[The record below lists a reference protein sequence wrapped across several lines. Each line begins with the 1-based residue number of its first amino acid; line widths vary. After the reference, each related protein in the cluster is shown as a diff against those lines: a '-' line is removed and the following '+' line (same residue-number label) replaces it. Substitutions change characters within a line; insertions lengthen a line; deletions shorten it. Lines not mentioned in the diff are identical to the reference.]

1 MKFGQFLLENMVSE
15 WRLFYINYQKL
26 KKLLKTFKKNFLY
39 KTHKALKE
47 NKLTN
52 KSFKIKDPKES
63 FIDNNKSRQDSI
75 FLFEN
80 PKNQFTL
87 HKKKITFYRQLCIEL
102 YKVSFFFEKNM
113 NFYKNKLQKIEKHLS
128 VISKYEKLN
137 YLKTKYEV
145 SIKEL
150 YKEMDYMNK
159 YIDLNLQ
166 AKRKILKKFN
176 KYIQSQENNKENK
189 RTNSQQDEELKK
201 MLEYID
207 TTIIPD
213 DLGKIADTESEM
225 EKLFKKYFYYKYS
238 FDAVKVLKE
247 SKAEVSF
254 TQSNSFFFGFYIG
267 ILLIIFILCILIAN
281 HFHIDMDDDAK
292 FKTIFPMFRGY
303 LIMIFY
309 LWFLG
314 LNVYVWNTYHI
325 NYKLAFNFD
334 SHYSPVI
341 SIFKRAAFFTMIVA
355 IMLLCYMIERTKIP
369 ILYDLVSF
377 IPLEFTPLISYIIA
391 LAYLFSPFQNFNHL
405 GRIYL
410 GKLFVET
417 MASITTTSEL
427 RHTWLGD
434 QMTSLVGP
442 FRDIEYTA
450 CYYTHYFNTFEEK
463 KRLCSSRRPIVIL
476 IGIYPYFI
484 RFLQVIKTMWEKNI
498 IFPDILNAIK
508 YILSMLVAISSYYSK
523 TIEIF
528 GKTWLLIAAFS
539 SCWSFC
545 WDMKM
550 DYGLLQPG
558 TTNRFL
564 RNDIFY
570 KRKWVYYTA
579 MFLNLM
585 GRFAWVLTISPDVV
599 YRWIRPEFFLM
610 VIYMIEMCR
619 RGMWNFFRIEL
630 KHIDLCKHFQVSD
643 KIKLPNFSEIKELI
657 AKSEKE
663 TDGNKK
669 DERKLSLNMSYNSK
683 RFSIG
688 EDSNLKVFNNF
699 LNDFNKKTSQIE
711 KNEIDYFK
719 LIPKKEDKK
728 LNFEIIK
735 VLLD

>member
-26 KKLLKTFKKNFLY
+26 KKLLKTFKKNFRSH
-39 KTHKALKE
+39 THITIKDS
-47 NKLTN
+47 KLTN
-52 KSFKIKDPKES
+52 QSFKLKDHNKNP
-63 FIDNNKSRQDSI
+63 NNKRPDSFLIQDKEYFKFQVSLI
-75 FLFEN
+75 A
-80 PKNQFTL
+80 
-87 HKKKITFYRQLCIEL
+87 KKITFYRQLCIEL
-102 YKVSFFFEKNM
+102 YKVNFFYNRNM
-113 NFYKNKLQKIEKHLS
+113 NFYKNKIHKIEKHLS
-128 VISKYEKLN
+128 VISKYEN
-137 YLKTKYEV
+137 LKYIKKKYEDAV
-145 SIKEL
+145 IEL

-159 YIDLNLQ
+159 FIDLNLR

-176 KYIQSQENNKENK
+176 KYIQSQEDNSKEKIKAN
-189 RTNSQQDEELKK
+189 QDQEEEIKK

-213 DLGKIADTESEM
+213 NLIKISETEADM
-225 EKLFKKYFYYKYS
+225 EKLFKKFFFDKYL

-247 SKAEVSF
+247 SKAEVSIKQKYAF
-254 TQSNSFFFGFYIG
+254 YFGFFIG
-267 ILLIIFILCILIAN
+267 ILLIIFILCILIGN

-303 LIMIFY
+303 LVMVLY
-309 LWFLG
+309 YWFLG

-325 NYKLAFNFD
+325 NYRLAFNFD
-334 SHYSPVI
+334 SHYSPFI
-341 SIFKRAAFFTMIVA
+341 SVFKRAAFFTMIVA

-369 ILYDLVSF
+369 ILYDLVNF
-377 IPLEFTPLISYIIA
+377 IPLEFTPLISYIIVFI
-391 LAYLFSPFQNFNHL
+391 YLFMPYDIFNYPGRLYL
-405 GRIYL
+405 GR
-410 GKLFVET
+410 LFVET

-450 CYYTHYFNTFEEK
+450 CYYVHYNNTFEEK
-463 KRLCSSRRPIVIL
+463 KRLCSNRRPIVIL

-484 RFLQVIKTMWEKNI
+484 RFLQVIKTMWEKKI
-498 IFPDILNAIK
+498 IFPDVLNAIK

-539 SCWSFC
+539 SCWSYC

-558 TTNRFL
+558 TTNKFL

-570 KRKWVYYTA
+570 KRKWIYYTA
-579 MFLNLM
+579 MMLNLM

-643 KIKLPNFSEIKELI
+643 KIVLPNFSKIKELI
-657 AKSEKE
+657 SKE
-663 TDGNKK
+663 EQELNKDNK
-669 DERKLSLNMSYNSK
+669 DFVRRDKERIMSLNKSFTSQAL
-683 RFSIG
+683 SIA
-688 EDSNLKVFNNF
+688 EDSHLKDFNNF
-699 LNDFNKKTSQIE
+699 LNDFNKKTSEIE
-711 KNEIDYFK
+711 KNETNYYK
-719 LIPKKEDKK
+719 LFPLKEDK
-728 LNFEIIK
+728 
-735 VLLD
+735 

>member
-1 MKFGQFLLENMVSE
+1 
-15 WRLFYINYQKL
+15 
-26 KKLLKTFKKNFLY
+26 
-39 KTHKALKE
+39 
-47 NKLTN
+47 
-52 KSFKIKDPKES
+52 
-63 FIDNNKSRQDSI
+63 
-75 FLFEN
+75 
-80 PKNQFTL
+80 
-87 HKKKITFYRQLCIEL
+87 
-102 YKVSFFFEKNM
+102 
-113 NFYKNKLQKIEKHLS
+113 
-128 VISKYEKLN
+128 
-137 YLKTKYEV
+137 
-145 SIKEL
+145 
-150 YKEMDYMNK
+150 
-159 YIDLNLQ
+159 
-166 AKRKILKKFN
+166 
-176 KYIQSQENNKENK
+176 
-189 RTNSQQDEELKK
+189 
-201 MLEYID
+201 
-207 TTIIPD
+207 
-213 DLGKIADTESEM
+213 
-225 EKLFKKYFYYKYS
+225 
-238 FDAVKVLKE
+238 
-247 SKAEVSF
+247 
-254 TQSNSFFFGFYIG
+254 
-267 ILLIIFILCILIAN
+267 
-281 HFHIDMDDDAK
+281 MDDDAK

-303 LIMIFY
+303 LVMTFY
-309 LWFLG
+309 FWFLG
-314 LNVYVWNTYHI
+314 LNVYVWNIFHI
-325 NYKLAFNFD
+325 NYRLAFNFD

-391 LAYLFSPFQNFNHL
+391 CIYLFSPFQNFNHL
-405 GRIYL
+405 GRLYL

-417 MASITTTSEL
+417 MSSITTTSEL

-463 KRLCSSRRPIVIL
+463 KRLCSNRRPIVIL

-484 RFLQVIKTMWEKNI
+484 RFLQVIKTKWEKKI

-539 SCWSFC
+539 SCWSYC

-558 TTNRFL
+558 TTNKFL
-564 RNDIFY
+564 RNDISY

-643 KIKLPNFSEIKELI
+643 KIKLPNWSEIKQLI
-657 AKSEKE
+657 AKNEK
-663 TDGNKK
+663 D
-669 DERKLSLNMSYNSK
+669 DRKLSLNASYSSK

-688 EDSNLKVFNNF
+688 EDSNLKIFNNF
-699 LNDFNKKTSQIE
+699 LNDFNKKATQIE
-711 KNEIDYFK
+711 KNETDYFK
-719 LIPKKEDKK
+719 LIPKKEDK
-728 LNFEIIK
+728 
-735 VLLD
+735 

>member
-719 LIPKKEDKK
+719 LIPKKEDK
-728 LNFEIIK
+728 
-735 VLLD
+735 

>member
-1 MKFGQFLLENMVSE
+1 MKFGQYLLDNMVSE
-15 WRLFYINYQKL
+15 WRLFYINYHKL
-26 KKLLKTFKKNFLY
+26 KKLLKTFKKNFRY
-39 KTHKALKE
+39 ITHKNIKD

-52 KSFKIKDPKES
+52 KSFKIKELKES
-63 FIDNNKSRQDSI
+63 FLEKSKQDSI
-75 FLFEN
+75 FFPDN
-80 PKNQFTL
+80 PKFEMSL
-87 HKKKITFYRQLCIEL
+87 IKKKITFYRQLCIEL
-102 YKVSFFFEKNM
+102 YKVHFFYEKNLQ
-113 NFYKNKLQKIEKHLS
+113 FYKNKLQKIEKHLS
-128 VISKYEKLN
+128 VISKYEKLQ
-137 YLKTKYEV
+137 YLKTKYEGA
-145 SIKEL
+145 IKEL

-159 YIDLNLQ
+159 FLDLNMK

-176 KYIQSQENNKENK
+176 KYIASQDINKENK
-189 RTNSQQDEELKK
+189 KATPSQEKEIKK
-201 MLEYID
+201 MMEYID
-207 TTIIPD
+207 KTIIVD
-213 DLGKIADTESEM
+213 DLGKISDTESEI
-225 EKLFKKYFYYKYS
+225 EKIFKKYFYDKYS

-247 SKAEVSF
+247 SNAEVSF
-254 TQSNSFFFGFYIG
+254 KQTHSFYFGFFIG

-303 LIMIFY
+303 FVMVLY
-309 LWFLG
+309 YWFLG
-314 LNVYVWNTYHI
+314 LNVYVWNTFHI
-325 NYKLAFNFD
+325 NYRLAFNFD

-369 ILYDLVSF
+369 ILYDLVNF
-377 IPLEFTPLISYIIA
+377 IPLEFTPLISYIIVII
-391 LAYLFSPFQNFNHL
+391 YIFSPFQNFNHI

-410 GKLFVET
+410 GNLFVET

-463 KRLCSSRRPIVIL
+463 KRLCSSGRPIVIL

-528 GKTWLLIAAFS
+528 GKTWLLIASFS
-539 SCWSFC
+539 SCWSYC

-550 DYGLLQPG
+550 DYGLIQNGSVNPG
-558 TTNRFL
+558 L
-564 RNDIFY
+564 RNDLFY
-570 KRKWVYYTA
+570 KRRWIYYTA
-579 MFLNLM
+579 MILNLM

-630 KHIDLCKHFQVSD
+630 KHIDLCQHFQVSD
-643 KIKLPNFSEIKELI
+643 KIKLPKFTEIKELI
-657 AKSEKE
+657 
-663 TDGNKK
+663 
-669 DERKLSLNMSYNSK
+669 RKLENEDNGKEGKKIDRKSSLNKSYNSSK

-688 EDSNLKVFNNF
+688 EDSNLKIFNNF
-699 LNDFNKKTSQIE
+699 LKDFNKKANEIE
-711 KNEIDYFK
+711 KNETDYFK
-719 LIPKKEDKK
+719 LIP
-728 LNFEIIK
+728 
-735 VLLD
+735 